1 MTICTHGYQADDR
14 QYWREASMG
23 IVQLSAEAREGGPV
37 YHLVPDRAVTRILQS

>member
-23 IVQLSAEAREGGPV
+23 IVQLSAEARDKGPV
-37 YHLVPDRAVTRILQS
+37 KVDLFIIWYLTVL